1 LGCQSMSL
9 IDVLLD
15 KVMDKYGI
23 EQKDIDKAKRIMDKV
38 KFVKR
43 DGENYMVIDIGDG
56 IELSIKQ

>member
-1 LGCQSMSL
+1 MSL

-43 DGENYMVIDIGDG
+43 NGENYMVIDIGDG

>member
-1 LGCQSMSL
+1 MSL

-23 EQKDIDKAKRIMDKV
+23 EQKDIDKAKRMMDKV